1 MALQAELQHVATAED
16 VPSQAQFQ
24 QWLDTTFPELD
35 GQTVLIRVVD
45 PEESR
50 QLNRDYRSK
59 DYPTNVLSFPFEVPE
74 GIPNAHLG
82 DLVICADVVAEQAR
96 DQGKALQHHWAHM
109 LVHGVLHLLGHDH
122 IDADEA
128 AEMESIEIRL
138 LDRLDIPDPY

>member
-16 VPSQAQFQ
+16 VPAQAQFQ

-45 PEESR
+45 PEESC
-50 QLNRDYRSK
+50 QLNRDYRGK

-82 DLVICADVVAEQAR
+82 DLVICADVVAQQAR
-96 DQGKALQHHWAHM
+96 DQGKPLQHHWAHM
-109 LVHGVLHLLGHDH
+109 LIHGVLHLLGHDH
-122 IDADEA
+122 IEADEA
-128 AEMESIEIRL
+128 EAMEAIEIRL
-138 LDRLDIPDPY
+138 LEKLGIPNPY